1 MPGVQGPAG
10 PQGSEGIPGPQG
22 PRGLQGSQGPQGP
35 RGTQGIQGPPGPSV
49 VPDIAILADDQRFF
63 YIVPSDIEGNTV
75 IPANQFIND
84 NGSMTAEFLNTGP
97 NSITNVYINGI
108 LQQSGLYAVSLNEI
122 TIFPD
127 STIYAGASIIIEI
140 VQFTVQIIV

>member
-1 MPGVQGPAG
+1 
-10 PQGSEGIPGPQG
+10 
-22 PRGLQGSQGPQGP
+22 
-35 RGTQGIQGPPGPSV
+35 
-49 VPDIAILADDQRFF
+49 
-63 YIVPSDIEGNTV
+63 
-75 IPANQFIND
+75 
-84 NGSMTAEFLNTGP
+84 MTAEFLNTGP